1 MALTERPVRMSVK
14 TAGRE
19 TGPRNGSGLGTGT
32 RRPQPAAARLCLLVL
47 AWRDGRE
54 GFGRGA
60 WIPHIDGLRA
70 GGLSLVALLAPRIA
84 GLANDAVAECL
95 PTRGRGRRPG
105 RAWSARPRGTR

>member
-1 MALTERPVRMSVK
+1 MALRAGGAHVREDGR
-14 TAGRE
+14 AGDR
-19 TGPRNGSGLGTGT
+19 PRNGGARGTGT
-32 RRPQPAAARLCLLVL
+32 RRPQPAAGWLCLLVL

-60 WIPHIDGLRA
+60 WIPHIDGLGA
-70 GGLSLVALLAPRIA
+70 GGRLLVAPLVLRIA

-105 RAWSARPRGTR
+105 RARPARLR